1 MGAFVKE
8 LGERRGLCVLA
19 GDDEVEEM
27 LGKAAE
33 VAGVRNK
40 WEMLM
45 LLNENLGKPLR
56 GILKGKR
63 RVHTG
68 HFVFI
73 FKGEFEMGSAYITL
87 FLKRKAY
94 QSTFLP
100 SVKTLTKNVS
110 LEKKALATTFF
121 YLR

>member
-1 MGAFVKE
+1 MVQIT
-8 LGERRGLCVLA
+8 
-19 GDDEVEEM
+19 
-27 LGKAAE
+27 
-33 VAGVRNK
+33 
-40 WEMLM
+40 
-45 LLNENLGKPLR
+45 ENPYLGKPLR

-73 FKGEFEMGSAYITL
+73 YKGVFEMGSAYITL

-100 SVKTLTKNVS
+100 SVKNFTFLSTGSFVR
-110 LEKKALATTFF
+110 KKV
-121 YLR
+121 

>member
-1 MGAFVKE
+1 MVQIT
-8 LGERRGLCVLA
+8 
-19 GDDEVEEM
+19 
-27 LGKAAE
+27 
-33 VAGVRNK
+33 
-40 WEMLM
+40 
-45 LLNENLGKPLR
+45 ENPYLGKPLR

-94 QSTFLP
+94 Q
-100 SVKTLTKNVS
+100 
-110 LEKKALATTFF
+110 TTFF
-121 YLR
+121 FTVGKKLYLS